1 LTEIPGFGGQNRI
14 PYEDFGGLGPSLHF
28 AHANGYPPSAYRPL
42 LGRLSEHYRVLA
54 MRMRPL
60 WPSTEPALFS
70 DWQVLADDLDRF
82 LDQQALDQVIGVG
95 HSMGATTTLRLALRR
110 PQRFRS
116 LVLIDPVIFP
126 PAISLAWDLIFR
138 LGLAYRL
145 HPLVKGALRRRTCF
159 ENRSVMFDNYRKK
172 VVFSRMNDENL
183 QAYVDALACPDPQGQ
198 IQLCY
203 PPEWEARIY
212 VTGIRADR
220 ELWRQLPGLVP
231 PVLFLRG
238 SQTDTFLLRTA
249 RLVQNRLKTARLITI
264 PDSTH
269 LVALERPAQVSQ
281 ETIQFLSEGF

>member
-1 LTEIPGFGGQNRI
+1 
-14 PYEDFGGLGPSLHF
+14 
-28 AHANGYPPSAYRPL
+28 
-42 LGRLSEHYRVLA
+42 

-60 WPSTEPALFS
+60 WPSANPAAFS
-70 DWQVLADDLDRF
+70 DWQVLADDLEQF
-82 LDQQALDQVIGVG
+82 LDQQRLDQVIGIG
-95 HSMGATTTLRLALRR
+95 HSMGATTTLRLALRQ

-126 PAISLAWDLIFR
+126 PAMSIAWDLVFR

-159 ENRSVMFDNYRKK
+159 ENQSAMFANYRKK
-172 VVFSRMNDENL
+172 QVFRRMDDKSL
-183 QAYVDALACPDPQGQ
+183 LAYVNALACPDQAGQ

-203 PPEWEARIY
+203 PADWEARIY

-238 SQTDTFLLRTA
+238 SETDTFLANTA
-249 RLVQNRLKTARLITI
+249 RMVQKRLKTARIAAI

-269 LVALERPAQVSQ
+269 LVALEKPDQVYK